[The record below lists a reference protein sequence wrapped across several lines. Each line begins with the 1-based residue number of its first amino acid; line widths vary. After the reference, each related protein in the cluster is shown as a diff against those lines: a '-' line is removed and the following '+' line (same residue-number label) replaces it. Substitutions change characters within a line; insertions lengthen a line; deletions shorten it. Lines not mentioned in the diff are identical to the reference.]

1 MIDQKTRDKA
11 RRMREE
17 LNQIPNDELA
27 VFIKLFLVAVECGI
41 DPMESSTPKAKR
53 GKTAAVTH

>member
-1 MIDQKTRDKA
+1 MIGKKTRDKA
-11 RRMREE
+11 RQIREE
-17 LNQIPNDELA
+17 LNQIPNDELG

-41 DPMESSTPKAKR
+41 NPMEPDAPKAKR